1 MQELYAKSK
10 LQWKSNLRGTRKFG
24 TMVRFRLVHSSE
36 FWLSCDF
43 YISVSNFK
51 FWLSCDFYISVSN
64 FKFWLSCDFYI
75 SVSNFKFPSSWYS
88 CIMQIICAVFRKQLT
103 LTRWWVH
110 SMRWKSS
117 NVTMELLI
125 KKHTNK
131 IQDSNAM
138 AASTSSRKQTS
149 TQIWILDLRLIY

>member
-36 FWLSCDF
+36 
-43 YISVSNFK
+43 